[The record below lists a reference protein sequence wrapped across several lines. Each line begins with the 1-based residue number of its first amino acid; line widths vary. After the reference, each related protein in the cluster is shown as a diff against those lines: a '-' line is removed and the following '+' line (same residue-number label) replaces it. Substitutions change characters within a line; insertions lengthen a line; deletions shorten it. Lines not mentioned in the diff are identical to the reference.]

1 MIHKV
6 RAAGLRVIPLIEDF
20 GLIAVLAATLVA
32 GFQEVQH
39 MIVAG
44 RVTVTDLLLLFIY
57 IEVVSM
63 VEVYWQ
69 QGTLPIRMPLYIAMV
84 ALARYLMLDTKN
96 LEKGDVL
103 FIALAILVLAMAVLA
118 VRYGHLRFPYPSPTL
133 DDTEKSRPKTRQ

>member
-1 MIHKV
+1 MKFRV
-6 RAAGLRVIPLIEDF
+6 RPAGLRIIPLIEDF

-32 GFQEVQH
+32 GYQEVEH

-103 FIALAILVLAMAVLA
+103 FIALAILVLAIAVLA

-133 DDTEKSRPKTRQ
+133 NESDKPRDQRHQ